1 MDKLTELAN
10 KYASDKG
17 TIAPSVGHHGPRL
30 HFTPKYSKYFEP
42 IKDEKLNIL
51 EIGVG
56 SGPSL
61 KMWYDYF
68 PNATIHAFD
77 VSPQIQHENS
87 RVKTHIC
94 DQSNRE
100 QMEKVME
107 KIGDV
112 DIIIDDGSHVISHQQ
127 ISLGFLFKYVKKG
140 GQYWI
145 EDLHTSDSSVWN
157 NGKRLYG
164 YDMSFNEGESTVDVI
179 NDYLDNK
186 IFNSPFLTEEENK
199 YVTENTDLCEMY
211 DLPKTSWGLNKL
223 ALFIKK

>member
-1 MDKLTELAN
+1 
-10 KYASDKG
+10 
-17 TIAPSVGHHGPRL
+17 
-30 HFTPKYSKYFEP
+30 
-42 IKDEKLNIL
+42 
-51 EIGVG
+51 
-56 SGPSL
+56 
-61 KMWYDYF
+61 MWYDYF

-186 IFNSPFLTEEENK
+186 VFNSPFLTEEENK